1 MQLVISWSTG
11 EKAISEAFDDALQKK
26 SQKCYQRCVSYSL
39 KMSSVSGCFPK
50 LIPGFIMQLKHG
62 KGS

>member
-26 SQKCYQRCVSYSL
+26 SQSAIRDVSHIL
-39 KMSSVSGCFPK
+39 
-50 LIPGFIMQLKHG
+50 
-62 KGS
+62 

>member
-26 SQKCYQRCVSYSL
+26 E
-39 KMSSVSGCFPK
+39 PK
-50 LIPGFIMQLKHG
+50 VLSEMCLIFFENV
-62 KGS
+62 